1 MPGRKSGTQHAR
13 CPVRSEG
20 STDGGFQVPKSMGTG
35 LAFPQHHILKAS
47 YRRQHTHGACT
58 AERKGGLAWAGCWVW
73 AGRWVWAGH
82 WPPGPAP
89 SSSVLAL
96 QRPVPRRS
104 RFADLCR
111 ASQPCSALRSP
122 GRGSQWS
129 FVPGLLEGL
138 HSGIYRGSGSGCF
151 PRREQRPKQRML
163 QVLKGLGENRSTCLL
178 RWQGGTHQQH
188 PWHQEIPQ
196 GWRGPGLTWEGS
208 VSGGGQRQE
217 DLEEPD

>member
-1 MPGRKSGTQHAR
+1 MEAFR
-13 CPVRSEG
+13 CPKAWGRASHFRSTT
-20 STDGGFQVPKSMGTG
+20 SSR
-35 LAFPQHHILKAS
+35 PQRAHE
-47 YRRQHTHGACT
+47 ACT
-58 AERKGGLAWAGCWVW
+58 AERKGGSTW
-73 AGRWVWAGH
+73 AGRWVWAEH
-82 WPPGPAP
+82 WPPCPAP

-104 RFADLCR
+104 RFADPCR